1 VYLELVKGHHR
12 TIIIGHFHYQY
23 LYTSGTVRYEPVS
36 AYQTSG
42 TDLLIV
48 PKGTRLQPVYKGI
61 ACIRDYYKVVSYYL
75 GFRLFM
81 VVFGA
86 LGRLLLFDGLE

>member
-1 VYLELVKGHHR
+1 M
-12 TIIIGHFHYQY
+12 
-23 LYTSGTVRYEPVS
+23 
-36 AYQTSG
+36 
-42 TDLLIV
+42 V
-48 PKGTRLQPVYKGI
+48 PKGTWLQPVYKGI